1 MKGAKM
7 KQQILDYL
15 KERGGECAVHQ
26 MKIPGVRLRS
36 LSSILQRLYV
46 DGLLTRRSVFTPRGE
61 GWSYSFVDSTGPCL
75 RGEPDYVYYLRNL
88 GRNNEHDSS
97 GSDCGTADCDEAVA
111 GDERELGAR
120 ESDLQSV
127 A

>member
-1 MKGAKM
+1 M

-61 GWSYSFVDSTGPCL
+61 GWSYSFVDSSGPQL
-75 RGEPDYVYYLRNL
+75 RGEPDYVYFLRNL
-88 GRNNEHDSS
+88 GRNNEHDVSA
-97 GSDCGTADCDEAVA
+97 SDCGPDGCGEDAA
-111 GDERELGAR
+111 GNERELGAR
-120 ESDLQSV
+120 ESDLRSV